1 MRAGKDCAICFYIA
15 DVKVCVCSRVSAMTC
30 DVNELSMIMVCRVP
44 DALKPFMASKVDF
57 IPFKKRIAANGK
69 LVDL

>member
-1 MRAGKDCAICFYIA
+1 
-15 DVKVCVCSRVSAMTC
+15 MTC
-30 DVNELSMIMVCRVP
+30 VVNELSMIMVCRVP